1 MDRSKTLATIF
12 GVGGLAGAFALGIV
26 PDSFAHGGSHPTPWP
41 SPEPGPSPSP
51 GPSPGPSPSPSPSP
65 TGTPGR
71 TSGGSSSPSGP
82 GTTGGGT
89 ASGPTGPTKPKGP
102 TRPTGELR
110 WEEWWR
116 FNQWVYTR
124 VGRKGTQVTAGEG
137 SAVAENPV
145 IDFFR
150 KCLSD
155 SYFDVRSAA
164 CMGLGKAG
172 EAGAAAAVLPL
183 VDDAN
188 ETVQESALLCLGMI
202 RATSVVP
209 DLLKVVENRSKYKVR
224 LRATAVLSL
233 GFIGDRQVVPKLV
246 EILEKG
252 GDHEVVAAAIVAL
265 GFLRDEAALEPL
277 AKIVERVGGVGDETI
292 MLRAYCVTALGK
304 VGVPQFAVKGGK
316 TLSVSDLVR
325 NLLKSDREKEVRQS
339 AVLALGAL
347 GDEKWL
353 GEVRWAIENDKDSM
367 VRNFAMVVAA
377 RLAKS
382 EASKGA
388 VRKDIEKQLTGKDHS
403 GRGFAALAL
412 GLLGD
417 SEGARALRLAFDTE
431 TDPSNK
437 SAAAIGLGLLK
448 DSESATKLVSAIQLT
463 RDNTLRGYCC
473 VALGMMRGTEAIP
486 ELRRVL
492 LEERAPELRAAAAV
506 ALANAGDRQALESL
520 KKLLED
526 NNAYIKMSTIMAM
539 GYFRD
544 DTVVP
549 DLRKAYEKESNGEVK
564 AILLVALGY
573 IMDRSDIPVLKSV
586 ATDFNYLLHYP
597 SIDTVIRLH

>member
-1 MDRSKTLATIF
+1 MDRSKTLVTIF
-12 GVGGLAGAFALGIV
+12 GLGGLAGALGLAV
-26 PDSFAHGGSHPTPWP
+26 APDTFAHGGSHPTPWP

-65 TGTPGR
+65 SGTPGR
-71 TSGGSSSPSGP
+71 TSSGGGTSPSGP
-82 GTTGGGT
+82 GTTGGA

-137 SAVAENPV
+137 SAAAENPV
-145 IDFFR
+145 LSFFR

-172 EAGAAAAVLPL
+172 DAAAAAAVMPL

-209 DLLKVVENRSKYKVR
+209 DLLKVVENKNKYKTR

-233 GFIGDRQVVPKLV
+233 GFIGDKQVVPKLV
-246 EILEKG
+246 EILERG
-252 GDHEVVAAAIVAL
+252 GDREVTAAAIVAL

-277 AKIVERVGGVGDETI
+277 YKIISAVGGVEDETVT
-292 MLRAYCVTALGK
+292 LRAYCVTALGK
-304 VGVPQFAVKGGK
+304 VGIPQFNVKGK
-316 TLSVSDLVR
+316 TQTVSDLVR
-325 NLLKSDREKEVRQS
+325 TLLKTDREKEVRQS

-353 GEVRWAIENDKDSM
+353 GDVKWAIENDKDAM

-382 EASKGA
+382 EASKGI
-388 VRKDIEKQLTGKDHS
+388 VRRDLEKQLTGKDHT

-412 GLLGD
+412 GLLAD
-417 SEGARALRLAFDTE
+417 SEGARALRVAFDTE

-437 SAAAIGLGLLK
+437 SAAAIGLGLLR

-544 DTVVP
+544 DAVVP

-573 IMDRSDIPVLKSV
+573 IVDRSDIPILKSV